1 MCNVLF
7 FLPLQSLGAVFC
19 FHSLASRGGKKTH
32 RHVYYWGRSEVT
44 TALDRTLLRWRR
56 SWTESQV
63 HQSLPSR
70 PIARRAAP
78 GSNLHPPRLL
88 RPVLPLAVSPQPSR
102 WRGPRVSGYLAA
114 ERPEHRSAIGFS
126 ADRLFSVKQ
135 RPHLINAA
143 LTGPGCFDFTCCPP
157 PRRERRR
164 VGGKGRR
171 RKKKNLQLRR
181 NTTSK
186 TFLEFL
192 M

>member
-1 MCNVLF
+1 MAPQLNREPSASKPPFPPHRSACGAGVK
-7 FLPLQSLGAVFC
+7 PSSAQAAASGPALGRLSA
-19 FHSLASRGGKKTH
+19 T
-32 RHVYYWGRSEVT
+32 VT
-44 TALDRTLLRWRR
+44 VA
-56 SWTESQV
+56 
-63 HQSLPSR
+63 
-70 PIARRAAP
+70 
-78 GSNLHPPRLL
+78 
-88 RPVLPLAVSPQPSR
+88 
-102 WRGPRVSGYLAA
+102 GPRVSGYLAA

-157 PRRERRR
+157 P
-164 VGGKGRR
+164 GGETKSGEKGRR